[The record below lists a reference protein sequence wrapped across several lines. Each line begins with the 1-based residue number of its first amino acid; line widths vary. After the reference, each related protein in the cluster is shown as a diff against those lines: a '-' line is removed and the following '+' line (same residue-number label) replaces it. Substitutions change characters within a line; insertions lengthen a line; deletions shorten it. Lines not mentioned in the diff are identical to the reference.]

1 MTAPEFPLAPAPKGR
16 WQPTLLLR
24 ASAALHG
31 SALAMTLAQP
41 HWWPWTVGAV
51 FANHVQLAATGL
63 WPRSHALGPNWTR
76 LPEAAARRGE
86 VAITIDDGPDPEV
99 TPAVLAI
106 LAAQRARATFFFI
119 GARAER
125 HPELVRACV
134 EQGHAIENHSYHHRH
149 HFSVLGPRGL
159 RAEIQRAQAGLA
171 RLSGRTPAFFR
182 APAGLRSPL
191 LQPVLQELGLQLT
204 SWTRRGFDTVRHDPA
219 QVRMRLCRK
228 LGAGDILLLHDG
240 HAARTPAGTPIVVA
254 VLPGLLEAIAGL
266 KLRPVTLAEAA
277 ATPAAT

>member
-1 MTAPEFPLAPAPKGR
+1 MTAPELPLVPAPSRR
-16 WQPTLLLR
+16 WQPTPLLR

-31 SALAMTLAQP
+31 SALATTLAQP
-41 HWWPWTVGAV
+41 HWWPWTVGAL

-76 LPEAAARRGE
+76 LPEPAARRGE

-106 LAAQRARATFFFI
+106 LAARRARATFFFI

-125 HPELVRACV
+125 YPELVRACV
-134 EQGHAIENHSYHHRH
+134 AQGHAVENHSHHHRH
-149 HFSVLGPRGL
+149 HFSVLGPRAL
-159 RAEIQRAQAGLA
+159 RAEIGRAQAGLA
-171 RLSGRTPAFFR
+171 RLAGRTPAFFR

-191 LQPVLQELGLQLT
+191 LEPVLQELGLQLT
-204 SWTRRGFDTVRHDPA
+204 SWTRRGFDTVRQDAA
-219 QVRMRLCRK
+219 QVRLRLCRN

-240 HAARTPAGTPIVVA
+240 HAARTPSGTPIVVA
-254 VLPGLLEAIAGL
+254 VLPGLLDAIAGAS
-266 KLRPVTLAEAA
+266 LRPVTLAEAVTKPGA
-277 ATPAAT
+277 S